1 MTNQTKAKIA
11 IFRVAE
17 RFIDRMGVL
26 MLLALGLAAAGAT
39 VAVGF

>member
-1 MTNQTKAKIA
+1 MTNQTKTSIA
-11 IFRVAE
+11 LFRVAE
-17 RFIDRMGVL
+17 RVIDRLGVL